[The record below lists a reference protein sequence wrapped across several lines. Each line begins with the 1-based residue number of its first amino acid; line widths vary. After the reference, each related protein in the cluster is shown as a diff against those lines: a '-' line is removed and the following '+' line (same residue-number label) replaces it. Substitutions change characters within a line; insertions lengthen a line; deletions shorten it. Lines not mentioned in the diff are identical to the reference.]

1 MKAEPVHSNPASQT
15 SPGEDAEPVG
25 SVGFFKSL
33 FSGDRFQFEL
43 GLRRAQPD
51 WFVLTGAPGDEVLL
65 DRSRWLESDVG
76 LPDGM
81 VWSPPAD
88 ALLQEL
94 LNHYFH
100 SPEGI
105 GPATTPSEVARSLS
119 RGWKPDFLLLSRDTR
134 DGFRF
139 VGGSVCFPSGWA
151 PEEKLGLGLESIHDP
166 VPSLNGQ
173 LASRINTFLDRLR
186 PGASFER
193 FNWGVAALP
202 DRNHHPRRGLPR
214 LTRGYPLSKA
224 WLRLEHQS
232 FHALPCTGGI
242 VFLIDVSVHS
252 ADQVFVD
259 RETALSFANQIRT
272 MPHEVA
278 VYKGLDAV
286 RGQWIESLGG

>member
-1 MKAEPVHSNPASQT
+1 MKAEPVHSGPALNT
-15 SPGEDAEPVG
+15 SFGGNDDQVG
-25 SVGFFKSL
+25 SVGFFRSL
-33 FSGDRFQFEL
+33 FSGERFQFEL
-43 GLRRAQPD
+43 GLRRALPD
-51 WFVLTGAPGDEVLL
+51 WFVLNDGLGDEVLL
-65 DRSRWLESDVG
+65 DRSQWLESEG
-76 LPDGM
+76 SWPDGV
-81 VWSPPAD
+81 VWSPSAD

-94 LNHYFH
+94 MERCFQ
-100 SPEGI
+100 SPAGI
-105 GPATTPSEVARSLS
+105 EPAVAPSEVARSLS
-119 RGWKPDFLLLSRDTR
+119 RRWKPDFLLLSRDAR

-166 VPSLNGQ
+166 VPGLNGH

-186 PGASFER
+186 PGTSFER
-193 FNWGVAALP
+193 FNWGVAAVP

-232 FHALPCTGGI
+232 FHALPRTGGV
-242 VFLIDVSVHS
+242 VFLIDLSVHS
-252 ADQVFVD
+252 AGPILAD
-259 RETALSFANQIRT
+259 RETSLNFANQLRT

-286 RGQWIESLGG
+286 RDQWIESLEG